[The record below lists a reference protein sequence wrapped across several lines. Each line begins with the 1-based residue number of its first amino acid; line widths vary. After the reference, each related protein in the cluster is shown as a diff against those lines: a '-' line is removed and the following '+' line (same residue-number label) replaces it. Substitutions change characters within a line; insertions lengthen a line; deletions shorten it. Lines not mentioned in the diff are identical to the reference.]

1 MSFYNSFEEIFQ
13 EMKKRLTLT
22 PTAMKLWIEPLKP
35 LKLNNNH
42 VMLYVESQ
50 FSKDM
55 TMANF
60 KTVMEEAFSDLL
72 GFDVEVEILC
82 SEDLTV
88 EQKLKYGIESY
99 ADSSPKELQKE
110 LDDDDIVKTR
120 LKNSELASN
129 YQHTF
134 DTFIVGDNNKLAY
147 AACKAVVQ
155 EPSTRYNPLYIYS
168 EPGLGK
174 THLLSAVKSEME
186 KLHPDMNIIYTT
198 ADTFTDD
205 YVSNLRTKSNLE
217 AFKQKYRSCDLLL
230 IDDMANFKTV
240 MEEAFSDLLGF
251 DVEVEILCSED
262 LTVEQKL
269 KYGIESYAD
278 SSPKELQKE
287 LDDDDI
293 VKTRLKNSEL
303 ASNYQ
308 HTFDTF
314 IVGDNNKLA
323 YAACK
328 AVVQEPSTRYN
339 PLYIYSEPGLGKTHL
354 LSAVKSEMEKLHPDM
369 NIIYTTAD
377 TFTDDYVSNLRTKS
391 NLEAFKQKYRS
402 CDLLLIDDI
411 QFMANKSETQQE
423 LFHTFN
429 SLYNQN
435 KQIIFTSDRP
445 PKELNGIEQRLISRF
460 EQGLLADIAPP
471 EYETRIAI
479 IKRKAELY
487 GMNLPDSIVDF
498 LADKLKTNIRQLEG
512 AITKINALTLVTGST
527 PTLNMAQQVVR
538 DIQSNHEPIP
548 LTVEKIIAEVGKIY
562 SVTPEDM
569 RSQKRSSQISTARQV
584 AIYVVNRI
592 TGLSYSNIGVEFGNR
607 DHSTIVYAINKV
619 KSTIKKDPTFKGMVD
634 DMIKNLGNNA

>member
-217 AFKQKYRSCDLLL
+217 AFKQKYN
-230 IDDMANFKTV
+230 A
-240 MEEAFSDLLGF
+240 
-251 DVEVEILCSED
+251 
-262 LTVEQKL
+262 
-269 KYGIESYAD
+269 
-278 SSPKELQKE
+278 
-287 LDDDDI
+287 
-293 VKTRLKNSEL
+293 
-303 ASNYQ
+303 
-308 HTFDTF
+308 
-314 IVGDNNKLA
+314 
-323 YAACK
+323 
-328 AVVQEPSTRYN
+328 
-339 PLYIYSEPGLGKTHL
+339 
-354 LSAVKSEMEKLHPDM
+354 
-369 NIIYTTAD
+369 
-377 TFTDDYVSNLRTKS
+377 LR
-391 NLEAFKQKYRS
+391 QKYRS

-487 GMNLPDSIVDF
+487 GMNLPDSIVIGLYEEDGSILNCVWRDTLMNGQF
-498 LADKLKTNIRQLEG
+498 SFRDTVSTTRKMLIMSDNRGFPGTWLEVWIAPGEYIEIKGQDKPRAYSAYSRKDNRRGRKDIQRYPRGYAFSETFFADKHRKTGSYLCGKQNHRTFLFKYRSRIRQ
-512 AITKINALTLVTGST
+512 
-527 PTLNMAQQVVR
+527 Q
-538 DIQSNHEPIP
+538 
-548 LTVEKIIAEVGKIY
+548 
-562 SVTPEDM
+562 
-569 RSQKRSSQISTARQV
+569 RSFHNCLCYK
-584 AIYVVNRI
+584 
-592 TGLSYSNIGVEFGNR
+592 
-607 DHSTIVYAINKV
+607 
-619 KSTIKKDPTFKGMVD
+619 
-634 DMIKNLGNNA
+634 